1 MHVCRSAAAAEREQW
16 RHREV
21 QSSGCCSHGTARGR
35 EGKGRVSYRIGYSNL
50 GFGQGRGRD
59 LIPRSACLGSPPSP
73 PLLFGPKMFRQVSH
87 FLPPSSSLRST
98 PASLRCLCPCCL
110 FPTQTPRASLSP
122 SRSFKRWI
130 RMPRPHLA
138 TPKRCSRSKNKDCD
152 MFAHT
157 CSHTKWHGWLCK
169 GTQFSCWFISL

>member
-1 MHVCRSAAAAEREQW
+1 MYSWRTMHVCRSAAAAEREQW

-98 PASLRCLCPCCL
+98 PASLRCLLSLLSFSHANTTRL
-110 FPTQTPRASLSP
+110 FVALALLQKVNQNAAASPRHA
-122 SRSFKRWI
+122 
-130 RMPRPHLA
+130 
-138 TPKRCSRSKNKDCD
+138 
-152 MFAHT
+152 
-157 CSHTKWHGWLCK
+157 
-169 GTQFSCWFISL
+169 